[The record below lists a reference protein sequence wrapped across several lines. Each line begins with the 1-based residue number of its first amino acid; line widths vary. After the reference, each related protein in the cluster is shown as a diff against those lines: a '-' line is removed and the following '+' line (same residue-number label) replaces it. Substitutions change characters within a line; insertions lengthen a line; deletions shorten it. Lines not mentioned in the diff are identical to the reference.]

1 MAAAQAGKFE
11 FDPRTQL
18 KNEFDPRTHMMQRAH
33 SHQLSSDLQT
43 HGPMHMCVRTHTQ
56 TYIIKILNKSL
67 N

>member
-1 MAAAQAGKFE
+1 
-11 FDPRTQL
+11 
-18 KNEFDPRTHMMQRAH
+18 MMQRAH